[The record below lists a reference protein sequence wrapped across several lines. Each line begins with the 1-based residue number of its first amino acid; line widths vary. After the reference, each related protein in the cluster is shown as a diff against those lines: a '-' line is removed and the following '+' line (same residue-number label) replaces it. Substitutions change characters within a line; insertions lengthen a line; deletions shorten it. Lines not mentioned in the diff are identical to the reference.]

1 MTNAGD
7 EGVERLAAMLRQV
20 AVRADDLI
28 AAVRKEGGER
38 YNGSIK
44 RLERQ
49 LRRTQAD
56 LEDLEEGLLRT
67 ARSTL
72 RNVDEAAHDHPYAAA
87 GATMILGAFVGLL
100 VGMAV
105 SRR

>member
-1 MTNAGD
+1 MTNAKD

-38 YNGSIK
+38 YNGSIR

-56 LEDLEEGLLRT
+56 LEDIEEGLLRT

-72 RNVDEAAHDHPYAAA
+72 RSMDEAAHDHPYAAA
-87 GATMILGAFVGLL
+87 AATLIMGAFVGL
-100 VGMAV
+100 VIGIAV